1 MGNGTSLGRQKE
13 RNVAARRDV
22 GAPRDSCR
30 VKWVRAREAEIA
42 YNAPPWDPGGNGID
56 ELIRKAEI
64 ETQTEG
70 TNAWMP
76 RRGWTSRHVYTAYGE
91 GSGAHSSTLA
101 WKIPW
106 TEEPGRLQ
114 CMGSLRVGHN

>member
-70 TNAWMP
+70 TNTGSP
-76 RRGWTSRHVYTAYGE
+76 RRGRGGGMSREIGPDIYTLLTLSMKQITNENLLYRAG
-91 GSGAHSSTLA
+91 GS
-101 WKIPW
+101 P
-106 TEEPGRLQ
+106 Q
-114 CMGSLRVGHN
+114 CSVLT